1 MQLSRF
7 LGLPVDAGSHPVGT
21 VVDVRL
27 TSGCGQTTPDTRHR
41 FATRTDRGTFGLA
54 GTGNLTSGGRS
65 PSCGPKS
72 GLRVRL
78 HRRVGPIRAHEVG
91 ISDGSTPL
99 SGKVSMTEKNS
110 GPAEGVKG
118 IVEDVKGKAKETVG
132 TVTGRDDMVREGKA
146 QQDKADAQQDAAK
159 KEAEAEAARG
169 GAKAA
174 EERQKREQ

>member
-7 LGLPVDAGSHPVGT
+7 LGLIVDAGSHPVGT

-41 FATRTDRGTFGLA
+41 FATRTDRGVLA
-54 GTGNLTSGGRS
+54 CAAPGPTSAG
-65 PSCGPKS
+65 KS
-72 GLRVRL
+72 FVRPEIRAWVRL

-91 ISDGSTPL
+91 ISDGSTPF

-146 QQDKADAQQDAAK
+146 QQDKASTNRTPPRRKPRPKLLGVAPRPPRRLAGQ
-159 KEAEAEAARG
+159 
-169 GAKAA
+169 
-174 EERQKREQ
+174 